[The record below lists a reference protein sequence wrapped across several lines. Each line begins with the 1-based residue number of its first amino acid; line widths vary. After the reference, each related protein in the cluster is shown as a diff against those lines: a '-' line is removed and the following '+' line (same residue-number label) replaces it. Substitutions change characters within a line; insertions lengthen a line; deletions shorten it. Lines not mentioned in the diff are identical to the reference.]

1 MIDRSIIKRTWKGL
15 TECSRFL
22 IAALFLKTFLA
33 ALKPFVLLHFSAA
46 IVNGLYAGASEKE
59 ILFQAFLLSVSAMA
73 IEIVCHLAGS
83 YVEVS
88 VQKISYNQSGR
99 LSEKA
104 MGMDYQQL
112 EDSRVQNL
120 IESIKLCRF
129 QRGDVFAKE
138 IHFLENLLTG
148 LFVILASVLYICQF
162 VEEKVNSGADGAQFI
177 ILLACFGLLLAVAA
191 AATAQNGIEH
201 NKNIFRRFTEV
212 APINRRYG
220 FYRKDVFQNYKYGKE
235 IRIFDE
241 SGLILDEFGKVLK
254 DVGGFMRAVGRQEAV
269 FRFVN
274 NILNVVLGGIAY
286 VYIGINAWQGEIGVG
301 GIVKYSGAVT
311 QLFTGIT
318 QVVGALADLKGNER
332 FLRQYYD
339 FLEMEVL
346 SEKADKIPN
355 PGMVEIDFDN
365 VYFKYPNA
373 ENWALE
379 GVSFHI
385 SNREHVAMVGRN
397 GSGKTT
403 CVRLLM
409 RLYRPDSGRI
419 LLNGVDIWQYREEEY
434 WKLMS
439 VVFQDFKIFS
449 FSVRQNIEAG
459 CPKDGQRLWKV
470 ICDMDMYQAVEKMYA
485 GAESC
490 LYKDY
495 DGRGV
500 LVSGGEAQ
508 KLAIAKA
515 LYKDSPIFI
524 MDEPSAAL
532 DPVSEAELYE
542 KTNILMREKT
552 MIFISHRLSS
562 CCFCDRIFVWKE
574 GRLTETGSH
583 QQLLAAGGEYRQ
595 LWEAQS
601 AGYRY

>member
-1 MIDRSIIKRTWKGL
+1 M
-15 TECSRFL
+15 
-22 IAALFLKTFLA
+22 
-33 ALKPFVLLHFSAA
+33 
-46 IVNGLYAGASEKE
+46 
-59 ILFQAFLLSVSAMA
+59 
-73 IEIVCHLAGS
+73 
-83 YVEVS
+83 
-88 VQKISYNQSGR
+88 
-99 LSEKA
+99 
-104 MGMDYQQL
+104 
-112 EDSRVQNL
+112 
-120 IESIKLCRF
+120 
-129 QRGDVFAKE
+129 
-138 IHFLENLLTG
+138 
-148 LFVILASVLYICQF
+148 
-162 VEEKVNSGADGAQFI
+162 
-177 ILLACFGLLLAVAA
+177 
-191 AATAQNGIEH
+191 
-201 NKNIFRRFTEV
+201 
-212 APINRRYG
+212 
-220 FYRKDVFQNYKYGKE
+220 
-235 IRIFDE
+235 
-241 SGLILDEFGKVLK
+241 
-254 DVGGFMRAVGRQEAV
+254 
-269 FRFVN
+269 
-274 NILNVVLGGIAY
+274 
-286 VYIGINAWQGEIGVG
+286 
-301 GIVKYSGAVT
+301 
-311 QLFTGIT
+311 
-318 QVVGALADLKGNER
+318 
-332 FLRQYYD
+332 
-339 FLEMEVL
+339 
-346 SEKADKIPN
+346 
-355 PGMVEIDFDN
+355 
-365 VYFKYPNA
+365 
-373 ENWALE
+373 
-379 GVSFHI
+379 SFHI
-385 SNREHVAMVGRN
+385 SNREHVAIVGRN

-485 GAESC
+485 GAEAC